1 VLTIDEIKA
10 KLKAADIYNNQTDRE
25 AAVLLPLVTINRELH
40 ILFQVRS
47 LALRAQPGEI
57 CFPGGKIEP
66 TDRDAKAA
74 AIRECTEELGID
86 ESDITVIAALP
97 PVHTPQRTFI
107 FPFLAEIS
115 SIEDISINDAE
126 VDSWFTIPV
135 AYLLSH
141 PPLQGYMNITV
152 QPGKG
157 FPIEK
162 IANRD
167 AYEGRIY
174 QMPEYFYEYNDYIIW
189 GLTGRILKHFL
200 DRLQHK

>member
-1 VLTIDEIKA
+1 MLTIEEIKA
-10 KLKAADIYNNQTDRE
+10 KLKAADTYYKQTGRE
-25 AAVLLPLVTINRELH
+25 AAILLPLVTINRELH

-66 TDRDAKAA
+66 MDRDAKAA

-115 SIEDISINDAE
+115 SVADIAINHAE

-135 AYLLSH
+135 AYLLRH
-141 PPLQGYMNITV
+141 PPQLGYMNMTV

-162 IANRD
+162 IANRH
-167 AYEGRIY
+167 AYEGRSY

-189 GLTGRILKHFL
+189 GLTGRILKQFL
-200 DRLQHK
+200 DMLEHE